1 MVEMLAKMNEDL
13 GTLLN
18 FCKEYDICVEVEAG
32 RVAGMFLVF
41 TKDDIKRKLFISN
54 LPSLVETDDKDILDE
69 LLFWCDYMIES
80 KTNELKKNVKKLVI
94 EVVKNDKALDMV
106 VDFLIQDEEF
116 MKALKEV
123 AEQ

>member
-1 MVEMLAKMNEDL
+1 MVEKMHIDL

-18 FCKEYDICVEVEAG
+18 FCKEYDIKVETEESWFAG
-32 RVAGMFLVF
+32 KHFTF
-41 TKDDIKRKLFISN
+41 TKDDIKRRLYVSD
-54 LPSLVETDDKDILDE
+54 LPTLVEVDDKDILEE
-69 LLFWCDYMIES
+69 LMFWCDYMIES

-94 EVVKNDKALDMV
+94 ELVKNEKTLDMV

-123 AEQ
+123 TEQ

>member
-1 MVEMLAKMNEDL
+1 MVEKMHTDL

-41 TKDDIKRKLFISN
+41 TKDDIKRKLFVSN
-54 LPSLVETDDKDILDE
+54 LPTLVEVDDKDILEE
-69 LLFWCDYMIES
+69 LMFWCDYMIES

-106 VDFLIQDEEF
+106 VDFLVQDEEF

>member
-1 MVEMLAKMNEDL
+1 MVEMLEKMNADL

-41 TKDDIKRKLFISN
+41 TKDDIKRKLFVSN
-54 LPSLVETDDKDILDE
+54 LPTLVETDDKDILDE
-69 LLFWCDYMIES
+69 LMFWCDYMIES

>member
-1 MVEMLAKMNEDL
+1 MVEKMKLDL
-13 GTLLN
+13 GKLLS
-18 FCKEYDICVEVEAG
+18 FCRGYDIKIESESG
-32 RVAGMFLVF
+32 YFGGKYFTF
-41 TKDDIKRKLFISN
+41 TKDKIKRKLYVAN
-54 LPSLVETDDKDILDE
+54 TPALAETDDKDILEE
-69 LLFWCDYMIES
+69 LMFWCDYMIES
-80 KTNELKKNVKKLVI
+80 KTNELRKNVKELVI

>member
-1 MVEMLAKMNEDL
+1 MVEMLEKMNEDL

-41 TKDDIKRKLFISN
+41 TKDDIKRKLFITN
-54 LPSLVETDDKDILDE
+54 LPTLVEQDNKDILEE
-69 LLFWCDYMIES
+69 LMFWCDYMIES

-94 EVVKNDKALDMV
+94 ELVKNENTLDAI
-106 VDFLIQDEEF
+106 VDFLVQDEEF

>member
-41 TKDDIKRKLFISN
+41 TKDDIKRKLFVSN
-54 LPSLVETDDKDILDE
+54 LPTLVETDDKDILEE
-69 LLFWCDYMIES
+69 LMFWCDYMIES
-80 KTNELKKNVKKLVI
+80 KTNELRKNVKKLVI

-116 MKALKEV
+116 MKALKEA

>member
-1 MVEMLAKMNEDL
+1 MVEKMNADL

-18 FCKEYDICVEVEAG
+18 FCEEYGINVVNELPNA
-32 RVAGMFLVF
+32 RPMYLIL
-41 TKDDIKRKLFISN
+41 TKDNIKRRLYITN
-54 LPSLVETDDKDILDE
+54 LPTLVEKDDKDILDE
-69 LLFWCDYMIES
+69 LVFWCDYMIES

>member
-1 MVEMLAKMNEDL
+1 MVEMLEKMNEDL